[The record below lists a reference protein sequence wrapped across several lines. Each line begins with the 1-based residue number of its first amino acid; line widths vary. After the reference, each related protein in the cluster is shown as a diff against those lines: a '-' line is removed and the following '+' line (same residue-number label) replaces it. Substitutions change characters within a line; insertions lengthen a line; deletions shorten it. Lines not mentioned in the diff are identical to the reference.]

1 MYSEASLVLCPR
13 NFLRCCV
20 PGTLIGHSCSKTL
33 NGKYV
38 VIALRISATRRSHVS
53 QHADVNAQA
62 HVAPWKVHQL
72 PFDLRVTIAGCWA
85 TPVRGQA
92 SCLVGSVTGACQVAQ
107 VAPLWKPFS
116 ELCRTGG
123 CARPYKSTGGPLR
136 LAISLLSEGVTQ
148 IKAALVCSRLARNN
162 KVGIIAPPMFLASLL
177 GAAWSAR
184 LHSAL

>member
-85 TPVRGQA
+85 TAVRGQA

-107 VAPLWKPFS
+107 VAPLWKPVFRIMPDRW
-116 ELCRTGG
+116 LCQTLQKHRWPPASCHFVAIRG
-123 CARPYKSTGGPLR
+123 CHTDQSR
-136 LAISLLSEGVTQ
+136 IGVFQ
-148 IKAALVCSRLARNN
+148 ACQK
-162 KVGIIAPPMFLASLL
+162 
-177 GAAWSAR
+177 
-184 LHSAL
+184 